1 MGEDDGDVD
10 ENKEDE
16 ALELESNVG
25 PLVAILLG
33 VGNRVGTKENE
44 E

>member
-16 ALELESNVG
+16 ALDSNVG
-25 PLVAILLG
+25 TLVAILLG